1 MADDTDGP
9 DGPVEAVVVDQSTGL
24 ATPQELTERQVD
36 DLISTALSLKAKS
49 TQKAYRYAYK
59 GYCEWMSMGPEQAMI
74 ELLSLGRGQA
84 NLRIMDF
91 MGYMKSQQK
100 SSSTINARLAA
111 IKHYLEV
118 ARMAGYI
125 DWRLDVKSVKSSKKK
140 KVSGPTP
147 AQFAIIKQHVDQAR
161 SRKELRLKAM
171 VYMLAF
177 MGFRRNEVLSLD
189 IEHLDLD
196 NRKVH
201 ALRKG
206 ETERKWISVPE
217 QTWSA
222 IMEWLIARGNSEDGG
237 PLFINFDPTAEDP
250 RLGGDSLYRMIREL
264 GKGCGVPNLHP
275 HAFRHFA
282 VTEILEITDGNR
294 HLAQRLSGHKDPR
307 QIDNYDDERNDES
320 LRAAQMIEDRYT
332 LSPVREDPKD
342 DV

>member
-1 MADDTDGP
+1 MADDTDDSNP
-9 DGPVEAVVVDQSTGL
+9 PVDVVVIDQPT
-24 ATPQELTERQVD
+24 TPLHPGRLTDSQVD
-36 DLISTALSLKAKS
+36 DLINTALSLKAKS
-49 TQKAYRYAYK
+49 TQKAYRYAFK
-59 GYCEWMSMGPEQAMI
+59 GYCEWMNLSAQEAI
-74 ELLSLGRGQA
+74 VDLLKLGRGGA
-84 NLRIMDF
+84 NLRVMDF

-100 SSSTINARLAA
+100 SPSTINARLAA
-111 IKHYLEV
+111 IKHFLEV
-118 ARMAGYI
+118 ARMGGYI

-147 AQFAIIKQHVDQAR
+147 VQFAIIKQHVNQSR
-161 SRKELRLKAM
+161 SRKGLRLKAM

-196 NRKVH
+196 NRKVY

-206 ETERKWISVPE
+206 EVDRKWISVPD
-217 QTWSA
+217 QTWTA
-222 IMEWLIARGNSEDGG
+222 LMEWMIARGNSEDGG
-237 PLFINFDPTAEDP
+237 PLFINFDPTAEDA

-264 GKGCGVPNLHP
+264 GRKCGVPNLHP

-307 QIDNYDDERNDES
+307 QIDTYDDERNDDS
-320 LRAAQMIEDRYT
+320 LRAAQ
-332 LSPVREDPKD
+332 
-342 DV
+342 